1 MRISDWSSDVCA
13 AELELS
19 HKSSEAKLRSVLVP
33 EAHALG
39 MLAAIRSLG
48 RAGYRVH
55 AASPRPD
62 AIGFASRYCTTRARC
77 PAYDAPAYA
86 AWARGSVAGH
96 GTAAGV
102 AGGALP
108 SRCAEDG
115 RGGARER

>member
-39 MLAAIRSLG
+39 LLAAIRSLG

-77 PAYDAPAYA
+77 PAYDDPAYA
-86 AWARGSVAGH
+86 AWAAGYVADPGLAI
-96 GTAAGV
+96 GRAA
-102 AGGALP
+102 
-108 SRCAEDG
+108 C
-115 RGGARER
+115 RERVCQ

>member
-19 HKSSEAKLRSVLVP
+19 RKSSEAKLRSVLVP
-33 EAHALG
+33 EPHALG

-62 AIGFASRYCTTRARC
+62 AIGFLSRYCTTRPPC
-77 PAYDAPAYA
+77 PQIGRA
-86 AWARGSVAGH
+86 A
-96 GTAAGV
+96 
-102 AGGALP
+102 
-108 SRCAEDG
+108 C
-115 RGGARER
+115 RERECQYAWIAVVVVP